1 MLTSRATPNGLE
13 LSASS
18 GLFDADGLRVVPPDA
33 PVPLPVL
40 DVADP
45 TLPVLELASGDHLA
59 VVAAG
64 HPATLPR
71 IGNAGV
77 LADLEYLTRFGELRT
92 ASREGEIWLGPAAP
106 SDVVERFRAAGLTIL
121 GERRLDDELAA
132 AARRPSAAGVRFL
145 LVVAVLGLGLGAAGV
160 IVAAGV
166 ERRGRADEL
175 RALRA
180 QGLTRR
186 HTRGA
191 ALVGYVWVV
200 GVAAALGWAA
210 AAVVWALTGDRLPL
224 IDASQSP
231 GTPPGPLPVLPGL
244 AAAGRLDRRRGRAA
258 AAGGRPHRRA
268 DPCHLRLHFG
278 QEPSMTAFDRSLR

>member
-1 MLTSRATPNGLE
+1 MWSTG
-13 LSASS
+13 SA
-18 GLFDADGLRVVPPDA
+18 RPD
-33 PVPLPVL
+33 
-40 DVADP
+40 
-45 TLPVLELASGDHLA
+45 S
-59 VVAAG
+59 
-64 HPATLPR
+64 
-71 IGNAGV
+71 
-77 LADLEYLTRFGELRT
+77 
-92 ASREGEIWLGPAAP
+92 
-106 SDVVERFRAAGLTIL
+106 TIL
-121 GERRLDDELAA
+121 GESRLDDELAA

-145 LVVAVLGLGLGAAGV
+145 LMVAVLGLGLGAAGV

-231 GTPPGPLPVLPGL
+231 GTPPGPLPRLPGL
-244 AAAGRLDRRRGRAA
+244 AAAGAWTAGAA
-258 AAGGRPHRRA
+258 ALLLLAAALTVALTRA
-268 DPCHLRLHFG
+268 T
-278 QEPSMTAFDRSLR
+278 SASTSDRSLR